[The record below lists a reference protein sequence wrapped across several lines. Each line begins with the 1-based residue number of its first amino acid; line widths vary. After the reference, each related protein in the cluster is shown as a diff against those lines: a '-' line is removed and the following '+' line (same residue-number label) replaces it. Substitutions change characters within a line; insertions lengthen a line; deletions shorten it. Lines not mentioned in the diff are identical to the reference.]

1 MSQMMLE
8 PDKGTKFVG
17 WTPWVVIALVAT
29 VAGLL
34 LPQLMPGDNV
44 LSTLHAKTDA
54 KDETKAKYTAPVLP
68 EAPNFQA
75 MLARLGGGTIVVL
88 GLCVV
93 TLWVIRRWV
102 NPQPQ
107 AGVGPRALELK
118 ETLSLGNRCS
128 LHLVQLGKREVLVG
142 VDAAGIKVI
151 VPLPHAFDDV
161 LAQTEMPG
169 AEETIPPRRLAA

>member
-1 MSQMMLE
+1 MMSE
-8 PDKGTKFVG
+8 PGKGMKFVG

-34 LPQLMPGDNV
+34 LPQLMPGDNA
-44 LSTLHAKTDA
+44 LATLHAKADV
-54 KDETKAKYTAPVLP
+54 KDDPKAKYTAPVLP

-93 TLWVIRRWV
+93 TLWAIRRWV
-102 NPQPQ
+102 NPLPQ
-107 AGVGPRALELK
+107 AGAGPRAMELK

-128 LHLVQLGKREVLVG
+128 LHLVHLGKREVLVG

-161 LAQTEMPG
+161 LAQTDMPV
-169 AEETIPPRRLAA
+169 AEEPIPRPRLAA